1 MKMINF
7 DEFIN
12 KTLGR
17 RIDTD
22 GFPKEQ
28 PYQCVDLT
36 KYYNDCYFSP
46 FQVYCSTTGFAKDWA
61 NNKYTNGLLDYYDE
75 TAINNMIKGTL
86 VVWGNC
92 RVAPDS
98 HIGFFVKDNGDG
110 TFQCL
115 QQNAPYPYVT
125 LSNISYD
132 GIIGAFIPKNIEK
145 YVPTPT
151 TEPKPKENP
160 IYETLGDMYVRWDA
174 TYNAGVKLVKD
185 LTEDGKKNATSNN
198 PNAYAVYKKGTRFTV
213 YEFKDKGYGLWGRSP
228 SGWICIKGQ
237 SGTIYCKEVK
247 N

>member
-17 RIDTD
+17 AIDTD
-22 GFPKEQ
+22 GFPSSQ
-28 PYQCVDLT
+28 PYQCVDLA

-46 FQVYCSTTGFAKDWA
+46 FQVYCSTTGYAKDWA

-115 QQNAPYPYVT
+115 QQNAPHPYVT

-132 GIIGAFIPKNIEK
+132 GLIGAFIPKNIEK
-145 YVPTPT
+145 YVPAPT

-160 IYETLGDMYVRWDA
+160 IYETLGDMYVRWGA
-174 TYNAGVKLVKD
+174 GTNYGVKKVKD
-185 LTEDGKKNATSNN
+185 LTEDGKAHATSTN
-198 PNAYAVYKKGTRFTV
+198 PNAHAVYRKGTRFTC
-213 YEFKDKGYGLWGRSP
+213 YELVDLGKGVWARTP
-228 SGWICIKGQ
+228 SGYVCVIGK
-237 SGTIYCKEVK
+237 SGTVYCKEVK
-247 N
+247 D

>member
-17 RIDTD
+17 KIDTD
-22 GFPKEQ
+22 GYPKEQ
-28 PYQCVDLT
+28 PYQCVDLA

-46 FQVYCSTTGFAKDWA
+46 FQVYCSTTGYAKDWA

-75 TAINNMIKGTL
+75 TTINNMIKGTL

-145 YVPTPT
+145 YVPTPP
-151 TEPKPKENP
+151 TEVKPKEHP
-160 IYETLGDMYVRWDA
+160 IYETLGDMYVRYGA
-174 TYNAGVKLVKD
+174 GTNYGVKRVFE
-185 LTEDGKKNATSNN
+185 LTEDGKKHATSSD
-198 PNAYAVYKKGTRFTV
+198 PYAPAIYKKGTRFTC
-213 YEFKDKGYGLWGRSP
+213 YELVDLGKGIWARTP
-228 SGWICIKGQ
+228 SGYVCVIGK
-237 SGTIYCKEVK
+237 SGTVYSVEVED
-247 N
+247 

>member
-17 RIDTD
+17 KIDTD
-22 GFPKEQ
+22 GYPKEQ
-28 PYQCVDLT
+28 PYQCVDLA

-46 FQVYCSTTGFAKDWA
+46 FQVYCSTTGYAKDWA

-86 VVWGNC
+86 VVWGNS

-145 YVPTPT
+145 YVPTPP
-151 TEPKPKENP
+151 TEVKPKEHP
-160 IYETLGDMYVRWDA
+160 IYETLGDMYVRYGA
-174 TYNAGVKLVKD
+174 GTNYGVKRVFE
-185 LTEDGKKNATSNN
+185 LTEDGKKHATSTD
-198 PNAYAVYKKGTRFTV
+198 PYAPAIYKKGTRFTC
-213 YEFKDKGYGLWGRSP
+213 YELVDLGKGIWARTP
-228 SGWICIKGQ
+228 SGYVCVIGK
-237 SGTIYCKEVK
+237 SGTVYSVEVED
-247 N
+247 

>member
-17 RIDTD
+17 KIDTD
-22 GFPKEQ
+22 GYPKEQ
-28 PYQCVDLT
+28 PYQCVDLA

-46 FQVYCSTTGFAKDWA
+46 FQVYCSTTGYAKDWA

-75 TAINNMIKGTL
+75 TTINNMIKGTL

-132 GIIGAFIPKNIEK
+132 GLIGAFIPKNIEK
-145 YVPTPT
+145 YVPESPT
-151 TEPKPKENP
+151 EVKPKEHP
-160 IYETLGDMYVRWDA
+160 IYETLGDMYVRYGA
-174 TYNAGVKLVKD
+174 GTNYGVKRVFE
-185 LTEDGKKNATSNN
+185 LTEDGKKHATSTD
-198 PNAYAVYKKGTRFTV
+198 PYAPAIYKKGTRFTC
-213 YEFKDKGYGLWGRSP
+213 YELVDLGKGIWARTP
-228 SGWICIKGQ
+228 SGYVCVIGK
-237 SGTIYCKEVK
+237 SGTVYSVEVED
-247 N
+247 

>member
-7 DEFIN
+7 DDFIN

-17 RIDTD
+17 AIDTD
-22 GFPKEQ
+22 GFPSGQ
-28 PYQCVDLT
+28 PYQCVDLA

-46 FQVYCSTTGFAKDWA
+46 FQVYCSTTGYAKDWA

-115 QQNAPYPYVT
+115 QQNAPHPYVT

-132 GIIGAFIPKNIEK
+132 GLIGAFIPKNIEK
-145 YVPTPT
+145 YIPTPS
-151 TEPKPKENP
+151 TEGKPKENP
-160 IYETLGDMYVRWDA
+160 IYETLGDMYVRWGA
-174 TYNAGVKLVKD
+174 GTNYGVKKVKD
-185 LTEDGKKNATSNN
+185 LTEDGKKHATSTD
-198 PNAYAVYKKGTRFTV
+198 PNAHAVYKKGTKFTCYELVDLGKGIWARTPSGYVCVIGKSGTV
-213 YEFKDKGYGLWGRSP
+213 YS
-228 SGWICIKGQ
+228 
-237 SGTIYCKEVK
+237 KEVK
-247 N
+247 D

>member
-22 GFPKEQ
+22 GFPSGQ
-28 PYQCVDLT
+28 PFQCVDLT

-46 FQVYCSTTGFAKDWA
+46 FQVYCSTTGYAKDWA
-61 NNKYTNGLLDYYDE
+61 NNKYSNGLLDYYDE

-115 QQNAPYPYVT
+115 QQNAPHPYVT

-132 GIIGAFIPKNIEK
+132 GLIGAFIPKNIEK
-145 YVPTPT
+145 YIPTPA
-151 TEPKPKENP
+151 TEPKKEHP
-160 IYETLGDMYVRWDA
+160 IYETLGDMYVRYGA
-174 TYNAGVKLVKD
+174 GTNYGVKRVKE
-185 LTEDGKKNATSNN
+185 LTEDGKCHATSTD
-198 PNAYAVYKKGTRFTV
+198 PYAPAIYKKGTRFTC
-213 YEFKDKGYGLWGRSP
+213 YELVDLGKGIWARTP
-228 SGWICIKGQ
+228 SGYVCVIGK
-237 SGTIYCKEVK
+237 SGTVYCKEV
-247 N
+247 

>member
-17 RIDTD
+17 KIDTD
-22 GFPKEQ
+22 GYPKEQ

-46 FQVYCSTTGFAKDWA
+46 FQVYCSTTGYAKDWA

-145 YVPTPT
+145 YVPTPP
-151 TEPKPKENP
+151 TEVKPKEHP
-160 IYETLGDMYVRWDA
+160 IYETLGDMYVRYGA
-174 TYNAGVKLVKD
+174 GTNYGVKRVSE
-185 LTEDGKKNATSNN
+185 LTEDGKKHATSSD
-198 PNAYAVYKKGTRFTV
+198 PNAPAIYKKGTRFTC
-213 YEFKDKGYGLWGRSP
+213 YELVDLGKGLWARTP
-228 SGWICIKGQ
+228 SGYVCVIGK
-237 SGTIYCKEVK
+237 SGTVYSVEVK
-247 N
+247 D

>member
-17 RIDTD
+17 KIDTD
-22 GFPKEQ
+22 GYPKEQ
-28 PYQCVDLT
+28 PYQCVDLA

-46 FQVYCSTTGFAKDWA
+46 FQVYCSTTGYAKDWA

-75 TAINNMIKGTL
+75 TTINNMIKGTL

-145 YVPTPT
+145 YVPTPP
-151 TEPKPKENP
+151 TEVKPKEHP
-160 IYETLGDMYVRWDA
+160 IYETLGDMYVRYGA
-174 TYNAGVKLVKD
+174 GTNYGVKRVFE
-185 LTEDGKKNATSNN
+185 LTEDGKKHATSSD
-198 PNAYAVYKKGTRFTV
+198 PYAPAIYKKGTRFTC
-213 YEFKDKGYGLWGRSP
+213 YELVDLGKGIWARTP
-228 SGWICIKGQ
+228 SGYVCVIGK
-237 SGTIYCKEVK
+237 SGTVYSVEVK
-247 N
+247 D

>member
-1 MKMINF
+1 MEMINF
-7 DEFIN
+7 DDFIN

-17 RIDTD
+17 KIDTD
-22 GFPKEQ
+22 GYPKAQ
-28 PYQCVDLT
+28 PYQCVDLA

-46 FQVYCSTTGFAKDWA
+46 FQVYCSTTGYAKDWA
-61 NNKYTNGLLDYYDE
+61 NNKYNNGLLDYYDE

-98 HIGFFVKDNGDG
+98 HIGFFVKDNGNG

-145 YVPTPT
+145 YI
-151 TEPKPKENP
+151 PKPDPTHEHP
-160 IYETLGDMYVRWDA
+160 IYETLGDMYVRCGA
-174 TYNAGVKLVKD
+174 GTNFGVKRVRD
-185 LTEDGKKNATSNN
+185 LTEDGKCHATSTN
-198 PNAYAVYKKGTRFTV
+198 PDAYAVYKKGTRFTC
-213 YEFKDKGYGLWGRSP
+213 YELVDLGKGLWARTP
-228 SGWICIKGQ
+228 SGYVCVRGK
-237 SGTIYCKEVK
+237 SGTVYSVEVK
-247 N
+247 D

>member
-7 DEFIN
+7 DDFIN

-17 RIDTD
+17 AIDTD
-22 GFPKEQ
+22 CFPEEQ
-28 PYQCVDLT
+28 PFQCVDLP

-46 FQVYCSTTGFAKDWA
+46 FQVYCSTSGYAKDWA
-61 NNKYTNGLLDYYDE
+61 NNKNTNGLLDYYDE
-75 TAINNMIKGTL
+75 TTVDNMIKGTL

-92 RVAPDS
+92 RVAPYS

-125 LSNISYD
+125 LSNITYE
-132 GIIGAFIPKNIEK
+132 GIIRAFIPKNIEK
-145 YVPTPT
+145 YTPPAPAPTPS
-151 TEPKPKENP
+151 ENP

-174 TYNAGVKLVKD
+174 SYNAGIKLVKD
-185 LTEDGKKNATSNN
+185 LTEDGKKNATSDN
-198 PNAYAVYKKGTRFTV
+198 PDAYAVYKKGTKFTV
-213 YEFKDKGYGLWGRSP
+213 YEFCDKGYGLWGRSP

-237 SGTIYCKEVK
+237 SGTIYCKEV
-247 N
+247 

>member
-17 RIDTD
+17 KIDTD
-22 GFPKEQ
+22 GYPKEQ

-46 FQVYCSTTGFAKDWA
+46 FQVYCSTTGYAKDWA
-61 NNKYTNGLLDYYDE
+61 NNKYTNGLFDYYDE

-92 RVAPDS
+92 RVAPYS

-132 GIIGAFIPKNIEK
+132 GLIGAFIPKNIEK
-145 YVPTPT
+145 YVPTPP
-151 TEPKPKENP
+151 TEVKPKEHP
-160 IYETLGDMYVRWDA
+160 IYETLGDMYVRYGA
-174 TYNAGVKLVKD
+174 GTNYGVKRVSELN
-185 LTEDGKKNATSNN
+185 EDGKKHATSTD
-198 PNAYAVYKKGTRFTV
+198 PNAPAIYKKGTRFTC
-213 YEFKDKGYGLWGRSP
+213 YELVDLGKGIWARTP
-228 SGWICIKGQ
+228 SGYVCVIGK
-237 SGTIYCKEVK
+237 SGTVYSVEVED
-247 N
+247 

>member
-12 KTLGR
+12 KTLGK

-22 GFPKEQ
+22 GYPEEQ
-28 PYQCVDLT
+28 PFQCVDLP
-36 KYYNDCYFSP
+36 KYYNDCYFAP
-46 FQVYCSTTGFAKDWA
+46 FQVYCSTSRYAKDWA
-61 NNKYTNGLLDYYDE
+61 NNKNTNGLLDYYDE
-75 TAINNMIKGTL
+75 TTVDNMIKGTL

-92 RVAPDS
+92 RVAPYS

-125 LSNISYD
+125 LSNITYE

-145 YVPTPT
+145 YTPPAPEPTPS
-151 TEPKPKENP
+151 ENP
-160 IYETLGDMYVRWDA
+160 IYETLGNMYVRWDA
-174 TYNAGVKLVKD
+174 SYNAGIKLVKD
-185 LTEDGKKNATSNN
+185 LTEDGKKNATSDN
-198 PNAYAVYKKGTRFTV
+198 PNAYAVYKKGTKFTV
-213 YEFKDKGYGLWGRSP
+213 YEFKDKGYGLWGRNP

-237 SGTIYCKEVK
+237 SGTIYCKEV
-247 N
+247 